1 MVGKGVMTRAIHGV
15 FACRRR
21 MRNSH
26 VISVTEVSD
35 KAEKKFTKRYPLTGN
50 KVRMES
56 FRRRLFKFLQGLL
69 YLQCALRDPISNC
82 AGLVL
87 FCGATPRI

>member
-35 KAEKKFTKRYPLTGN
+35 KAEKKFTKRYALTGN
-50 KVRMES
+50 KVQMES
-56 FRRRLFKFLQGLL
+56 
-69 YLQCALRDPISNC
+69 
-82 AGLVL
+82 
-87 FCGATPRI
+87 